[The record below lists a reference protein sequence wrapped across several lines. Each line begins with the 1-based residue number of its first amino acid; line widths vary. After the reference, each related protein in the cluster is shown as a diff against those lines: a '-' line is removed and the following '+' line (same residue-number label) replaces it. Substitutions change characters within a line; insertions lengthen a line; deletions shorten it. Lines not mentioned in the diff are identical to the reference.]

1 MAVKSVMGDAAYTLI
16 YEPSTSTKFTVNEFK
31 TQLEK
36 GDDESKI
43 VTMRNILITMIN
55 SDPMS
60 ELLMHVIRYVMP
72 SKNKDLKKLLYFYWE
87 ICEKYDS
94 EGKLRHE
101 MILVCNAIQRDL
113 QHPNEFI
120 RGNTLRFLNKL
131 KEPELLETLVPNCR
145 VCLEHRH
152 AYVRKNAVFAIY
164 SIYKV
169 SDHLIPD
176 APELIH
182 DFLNVESD
190 ATCRRNAFV
199 CLSNLNREASLA
211 YIQEQPLDSLDPL
224 IQLAIIEFIR
234 KDALQ
239 YSDLKSQYLQIVTSL
254 LDISNTAVAY
264 EAATT
269 LSVLSS
275 SPVAAKNAAS
285 KFVELAI
292 KESDVNVKLIAL
304 ERINE
309 LHFENEGVLDD
320 ICLDILKVLSTPSVD
335 VRNKAIEI
343 GLKLVSSKN
352 VDDVI
357 KLFKKELQKTAS
369 SNEDKNAEY
378 RQSLINAIHSIA
390 IKFHEIAA
398 SVVDLLLE
406 FIGEL
411 NTTSASEVI
420 TFVKQVIEKYP
431 DLRTNIISKLLVSL
445 SNVKSG
451 KVYRSSLWILGEYCF
466 EESDIQLAWKHIRN
480 SIGEIPILASEQKLN
495 GADENGDVEE
505 IKSAGKTGPK
515 ILADGTYATESAL
528 DTPEE
533 KKLSTGKHSKTP
545 IRSLIL
551 DGDFYLASVLSSTLV
566 KLILRLNKV
575 SERKDLINA
584 LKAEAMLIMVSILRV
599 GETSYVKKRID
610 EDSSERIMSCVRFL
624 SEGETDIKVLEE
636 AFLDDTLT
644 VFKQQIEEKLSKDL
658 SSVDISNLKIENVDE
673 PITFRQFSNK
683 DTKVVDE
690 NDKELSAVQDGSK
703 QKEDLSSRLNKIVQ
717 LTGFSDPVYAE
728 AYVKVHQFDVTLDV
742 LIVNQTTTTLRNLS
756 VEFAALGDLK
766 VIDKPTSANIAP
778 HGFHRVQTTIK
789 VSSADTGVIFGNI
802 VYDGQHADESTIVIL
817 SDVHIDILDYIK
829 PATCSETQFRKMWN
843 EFEWEN
849 KISVNSTLSSLK
861 EYLDE
866 LLKGTNMNNLTPGA
880 VIGDC
885 QFLSAN
891 LYSKSTFG
899 EDALANL
906 CIEKSAEGPITGHV
920 RIRSKGQGLALSLG
934 DKVATVARKNNN
946 IAVAQV

>member
-1 MAVKSVMGDAAYTLI
+1 
-16 YEPSTSTKFTVNEFK
+16 
-31 TQLEK
+31 
-36 GDDESKI
+36 
-43 VTMRNILITMIN
+43 MRNILVTMIN
-55 SDPMS
+55 SDLMP
-60 ELLMHVIRYVMP
+60 ELLMHIIRYVMP
-72 SKNKDLKKLLYFYWE
+72 SKSKDLKKLLYFYWE
-87 ICEKYDS
+87 ICEKYDAQ
-94 EGKLRHE
+94 GKLRSE

-120 RGNTLRFLNKL
+120 RGNTLRFLTKL

-164 SIYKV
+164 SIFKV
-169 SDHLIPD
+169 SEHLIPD
-176 APELIH
+176 APDLIL
-182 DFLNVESD
+182 DFLTVESD

-199 CLSNLNREASLA
+199 CLSNLNRDASLR

-239 YSDLKSQYLQIVTSL
+239 YSDLRSQYLQIVTSL

-275 SPVAAKNAAS
+275 SPSAVKSAAA

-304 ERINE
+304 ERISE
-309 LHFENEGVLDD
+309 LHTDNEGVLDET
-320 ICLDILKVLSTPSVD
+320 CLDVLKVLSSPSVE

-357 KLFKKELQKTAS
+357 KLLRKELQRTAS
-369 SNEDKNAEY
+369 SNEDKNTEY
-378 RQSLINAIHSIA
+378 RQTLIGAIHAIA

-398 SVVDLLLE
+398 SVVDLLLD

-411 NTTSASEVI
+411 GTTSATEVI
-420 TFVKQVIEKYP
+420 TFIKQVIDKYP
-431 DLRTNIISKLLVSL
+431 DLRKSIINRLLISL
-445 SNVKSG
+445 TNVKSG
-451 KVYRSSLWILGEYCF
+451 KVYRSSLWVLGEYCF
-466 EESDIQLAWKHIRN
+466 DEADVQASWKHIRT
-480 SIGEIPILASEQKLN
+480 SIGEIPILAAEKKLN
-495 GADENGDVEE
+495 GVEDEEDE
-505 IKSAGKTGPK
+505 ITSTGETKTGPK
-515 ILADGTYATESAL
+515 ILADGTYATESAY
-528 DTPEE
+528 DAPTES
-533 KKLSTGKHSKTP
+533 KLSSGKQSKTP
-545 IRSLIL
+545 LRSLIL
-551 DGDFYLASVLSSTLV
+551 DGDFYLASVLASTLV

-599 GETSYVKKRID
+599 GDSSFVKKRID

-624 SEGETDIKVLEE
+624 SENQTDIKLLEE
-636 AFLDDTLT
+636 AFLDDTLE
-644 VFKQQIEEKLSKDL
+644 VFQKQVHDQLTKESEKLD
-658 SSVDISNLKIENVDE
+658 SSQLNVEDVDE
-673 PITFRQFSNK
+673 PISFRQLSNK
-683 DTKVVDE
+683 DTKVVDDNE
-690 NDKELSAVQDGSK
+690 KELSAVQEGSSP
-703 QKEDLSSRLNKIVQ
+703 KEDLTSRLNKIVQ

-766 VIDKPTSANIAP
+766 VIDKPSSSNIAP

-802 VYDGQHADESTIVIL
+802 VYDGQHADNSTIVIL
-817 SDVHIDILDYIK
+817 SDVHIDILEYIN
-829 PATCSETQFRKMWN
+829 PATCTEAQFRKMWN

-849 KISVNSTLSSLK
+849 KISVNSSLSSLK

-866 LLKGTNMNNLTPGA
+866 LLKGTNMKNLTPGS
-880 VIGDC
+880 VVGDC

-891 LYSKSTFG
+891 LYSRSTFG

-906 CIEKSAEGPITGHV
+906 CIEKSADGPIIGHV

-934 DKVATVARKNNN
+934 DKIAAVARKTN
-946 IAVAQV
+946 AVVVSQV

>member
-1 MAVKSVMGDAAYTLI
+1 
-16 YEPSTSTKFTVNEFK
+16 
-31 TQLEK
+31 
-36 GDDESKI
+36 
-43 VTMRNILITMIN
+43 MRNILVTMIN
-55 SDPMS
+55 SDPMP
-60 ELLMHVIRYVMP
+60 ELLMHIIRYVMP
-72 SKNKDLKKLLYFYWE
+72 SKDKELKKLLYFYWE

-94 EGKLRHE
+94 NGKLRHE

-164 SIYKV
+164 SIFRV
-169 SDHLIPD
+169 SEHLIPD
-176 APELIH
+176 APDLIL

-199 CLSNLNREASLA
+199 CLSNLNREASLR

-239 YSDLKSQYLQIVTSL
+239 YSELKSQYLQIISSL
-254 LDISNTAVAY
+254 LEISNTAVAY

-269 LSVLSS
+269 LSVLDS
-275 SPVAAKNAAS
+275 SPTVVKSAAS

-292 KESDVNVKLIAL
+292 KESDINVKLIAL
-304 ERINE
+304 ERISE
-309 LHFENEGVLDD
+309 LHTENEGGLED
-320 ICLDILKVLSTPSVD
+320 ICLDILKVVSSPSVE

-352 VDDVI
+352 VDDVV
-357 KLFKKELQKTAS
+357 KLLKKELQKTNV
-369 SNEDKNAEY
+369 SNEDKTTEY
-378 RQSLINAIHSIA
+378 RQTLISAIHSIA
-390 IKFHEIAA
+390 IKFHEIAS

-411 NTTSASEVI
+411 NTTAASEVI
-420 TFVKQVIEKYP
+420 AFIKQVIDRYP
-431 DLRTNIISKLLVSL
+431 DLRTNIVNRLLVSL
-445 SNVKSG
+445 ANVKSG
-451 KVYRSSLWILGEYCF
+451 KVYRGSLWILGENCLD
-466 EESDIQLAWKHIRN
+466 ESDIQSAWKHIRS
-480 SIGEIPILASEQKLN
+480 SIGEIPILASEKKLHS
-495 GADENGDVEE
+495 ADDEHEVIDSTKENGEA
-505 IKSAGKTGPK
+505 KSGPK
-515 ILADGTYATESAL
+515 ILADGTYATESSYGEA
-528 DTPEE
+528 
-533 KKLSTGKHSKTP
+533 STANKPSKIFKTP

-566 KLILRLNKV
+566 KLLLRLNKV
-575 SERKDLINA
+575 SERKDLLNA

-599 GETSYVKKRID
+599 GDTQYVKKKID
-610 EDSSERIMSCVRFL
+610 EDSSERIMSCIRFL
-624 SEGETDIKVLEE
+624 SEEQTDIKLLEE
-636 AFLDDTLT
+636 AFLDDTAEA
-644 VFKQQIEEKLSKDL
+644 FKEQLEEQLVKETKDL
-658 SSVDISNLKIENVDE
+658 DLLQLKVENVDQ
-673 PITFRQFSNK
+673 PILFRQFSNK
-683 DTKVVDE
+683 DNKVIDDNE
-690 NDKELSAVQDGSK
+690 KEIFAVQTGSQ

-742 LIVNQTTTTLRNLS
+742 LIVNQTTTTLRNLN

-766 VIDKPTSANIAP
+766 VIDKPSSSNIAP
-778 HGFHRVQTTIK
+778 HAFHRVQTTIK

-829 PATCSETQFRKMWN
+829 PATCTEAQFRKMWN

-849 KISVNSTLSSLK
+849 KISVNSTLPTLK
-861 EYLDE
+861 DYLE
-866 LLKGTNMNNLTPGA
+866 QLLKGTNMKNLTPGA
-880 VIGDC
+880 IIGDC

-906 CIEKSAEGPITGHV
+906 CIEKSVEGPIVGHV

-934 DKVATVARKNNN
+934 DKVAAVARKSNT
-946 IAVAQV
+946 AVVTEV

>member
-1 MAVKSVMGDAAYTLI
+1 
-16 YEPSTSTKFTVNEFK
+16 
-31 TQLEK
+31 
-36 GDDESKI
+36 
-43 VTMRNILITMIN
+43 MRQILITMIN
-55 SDPMS
+55 TDPMP

-72 SKNKDLKKLLYFYWE
+72 SKNKELKKLLYFYWE

-120 RGNTLRFLNKL
+120 RGATLRFLTKL

-164 SIYKV
+164 SIFKV

-176 APELIH
+176 APDLIL
-182 DFLNVESD
+182 DFLSVESD

-199 CLSNLNREASLA
+199 CLSNLNREASLR

-254 LDISNTAVAY
+254 LDISNTAVEY

-275 SPVAAKNAAS
+275 SPSALKSAAA
-285 KFVELAI
+285 KFVELAV
-292 KESDVNVKLIAL
+292 KESDINVKLIAL
-304 ERINE
+304 ERISE
-309 LHFENEGVLDD
+309 LHSENQDVLDD
-320 ICLDILKVLSTPSVD
+320 TCLDILKVLSSPSVD

-352 VDDVI
+352 VEDVI
-357 KLFKKELQKTAS
+357 KLLKKELQRTTT
-369 SNEDKNAEY
+369 SNEDKNVEY
-378 RQSLINAIHSIA
+378 RQTLISAIHSIA

-406 FIGEL
+406 VIGEL
-411 NTTSASEVI
+411 NTAAASEVI

-431 DLRTNIISKLLVSL
+431 DLRVNIINRLLISL

-451 KVYRSSLWILGEYCF
+451 KVYRGALWILGEYCL
-466 EESDIQLAWKHIRN
+466 EEADIQATWKYIRT
-480 SIGEIPILASEQKLN
+480 SIGEIPILAAEKKLN
-495 GADENGDVEE
+495 GVQEEEENGEAGNTKE
-505 IKSAGKTGPK
+505 NGEAKSGPK
-515 ILADGTYATESAL
+515 ILADGTYATESAYSE
-528 DTPEE
+528 TTE
-533 KKLSTGKHSKTP
+533 SKAKTNKNLRTP
-545 IRSLIL
+545 IRSLIT

-575 SERKDLINA
+575 SERKDLLNA

-599 GETSYVKKRID
+599 GDSSYVKKKID
-610 EDSSERIMSCVRFL
+610 EDSSERIMSCIRFL
-624 SEGETDIKVLEE
+624 SEDQTDIKLLEE
-636 AFLDDTLT
+636 AFLDDTMDA
-644 VFKQQIEEKLSKDL
+644 FKQQVEEQLSKQAKNTESL
-658 SSVDISNLKIENVDE
+658 HLTLEQVDE
-673 PITFRQFSNK
+673 PIAFRQFVNK
-683 DTKVVDE
+683 DNKVVDDNE
-690 NDKELSAVQDGSK
+690 KELSAIQHGSQ
-703 QKEDLSSRLNKIVQ
+703 QKEDLTSRLNKIVQ

-728 AYVKVHQFDVTLDV
+728 AYVKVHQYDVTLDV

-766 VIDKPTSANIAP
+766 VVDKPTSNNIAP
-778 HGFHRVQTTIK
+778 HGFHRTQTTIK

-829 PATCSETQFRKMWN
+829 PAVCTEAQFRKMWN

-849 KISVNSTLSSLK
+849 KISVNSTLPSLK
-861 EYLDE
+861 DYLEE

-880 VIGDC
+880 IIGDC

-906 CIEKSAEGPITGHV
+906 CIEKNADGPIVGHV

-934 DKVATVARKNNN
+934 DKVAAVARKTNT
-946 IAVAQV
+946 AVVTEV